1 MIRFDQKDH
10 FMCVSVQI
18 ITHKTSPQHFEP
30 SHGSKISRLDW
41 TGLEHHLSGSAKRT
55 SRWLRNTMPS
65 SAAAVPL
72 SGKLSGDGRL
82 EIPESGD
89 TVTLKLEKH
98 HHSDLKITKKHHGD
112 SKNTRTVSW
121 RP

>member
-1 MIRFDQKDH
+1 
-10 FMCVSVQI
+10 
-18 ITHKTSPQHFEP
+18 
-30 SHGSKISRLDW
+30 
-41 TGLEHHLSGSAKRT
+41 
-55 SRWLRNTMPS
+55 MPS
-65 SAAAVPL
+65 SAAAVPP

-98 HHSDLKITKKHHGD
+98 HHGDLKITKKHHGD